1 MEGGLPKGTDIVSGF
16 AKGLRVIEAFGED
29 ARRMS
34 ITDVARKTGLD
45 RASARRLLLTLV
57 SLGYATHDGKFFA
70 LTHRILRLGQ
80 SYLSA
85 TALPTLVQPYLDE
98 LSESSGQSCSASV
111 LDDTE
116 IVYIARASQRR
127 VMSINLSP
135 GSRLPAYCS
144 SMGRVLL
151 AGLPEDQVRRLLEQ
165 APLCA
170 HTERTITDPE
180 QLMEELGRVRRQ
192 GYALVDQELEIGLCS
207 IAVPLVNRKGQI
219 VAAINV
225 GAPAAS
231 VPPSRLVEQIL
242 PMLKRVA
249 ERVRL
254 DLA

>member
-1 MEGGLPKGTDIVSGF
+1 LKYEEEKRSDFVSGF
-16 AKGLRVIEAFGED
+16 AKGLSVIEAFGDD

-34 ITDVARKTGLD
+34 ITDVAQKTGLD

-57 SLGYATHDGKFFA
+57 TLGYATHDGKFFA

-85 TALPTLVQPYLDE
+85 TTLTMVLQPYLDE
-98 LSESSGQSCSASV
+98 LSETSGQSCSASV
-111 LDDTE
+111 LDETE

-127 VMSINLSP
+127 VMSINLNP

-151 AGLPEDQVRRLLEQ
+151 AALPDEQVRQLLGNV
-165 APLCA
+165 PLEP
-170 HTERTITDPE
+170 HTELTITDMDE
-180 QLMEELGRVRRQ
+180 LIEELGRIRAQ
-192 GYALVDQELEIGLCS
+192 GYALVDQELEMGLCS
-207 IAVPLVNRKGQI
+207 IAVPLLNKRGQT
-219 VAAINV
+219 VAAINI

-231 VPPSRLVEQIL
+231 VPASQLVEQIL

-249 ERVRL
+249 ERARL
-254 DLA
+254 DLV